1 MTTPDLI
8 ALEKR
13 HIWHPFTQMRDWEA
27 GHPLLIESG
36 DGIMLRGADGR
47 DYYDANSSMWL
58 NVHGHRRPE
67 IDNAV
72 RAQLD
77 RIAQVTLLGLTHEP
91 AALLAARLAQIAP
104 GGLSR
109 VFFSDNG
116 STAVEVALKMAFQY
130 WQHRGESRPR
140 FVALND
146 GYHGDTIGAVSVG
159 GVSLFHG
166 IFKPLLFTAEF
177 IPSPA
182 LARDAGEAA
191 SQLEDVLKKRPGEIS
206 AVVMEPIV
214 QMAGGILV
222 QPPGYLRAV
231 RELCDRHDA
240 LLIFDEVATG
250 FGRTGT
256 MFACEQEDV
265 VPDFLCLA
273 KGLTGG
279 YMPLAA
285 TLTHNGIYDA
295 FLGDYQEWKT
305 FTHGHSYGGNPLAC
319 AAALATLDIFD
330 QDDVLAGLP
339 PKIAHIRE
347 ALNAFRDLPHV
358 SGIRQAGL
366 AAGIV
371 LIKDKRAGAPYALE
385 DAIGPRVCARARELG
400 LITRPLGPVITFLPP
415 LVSTIEQITAMLD
428 IIRRAIEDVTEA
440 FRP

>member
-1 MTTPDLI
+1 
-8 ALEKR
+8 
-13 HIWHPFTQMRDWEA
+13 MRDWEA
-27 GHPLLIESG
+27 SDPLLIESG
-36 DGIMLRGADGR
+36 DGIMLRGSDGR

-58 NVHGHRRPE
+58 NVHGHGRPE
-67 IDNAV
+67 IDNAIRV
-72 RAQLD
+72 QLD
-77 RIAQVTLLGLTHEP
+77 KIAQVTLLGLTHEP
-91 AALLAARLAQIAP
+91 AALLAARLAEIAP
-104 GGLSR
+104 EGLSR

-130 WQHRGESRPR
+130 WQHKGESRPR

-182 LARDAGEAA
+182 LAQNAAEAA
-191 SQLEDVLKKRPGEIS
+191 AQLEEVLDRYPGEIS

-222 QPPGYLRAV
+222 QPPGYLKAV
-231 RELCDRHDA
+231 RELCDRHNV

-265 VPDFLCLA
+265 APDFLCLA

-285 TLTHNGIYDA
+285 TLTHEGIYEA
-295 FLGDYQEWKT
+295 FLGDYHEWKT

-319 AAALATLDIFD
+319 AAALATLDIFE
-330 QDDVLAGLP
+330 QDNVLAGLP
-339 PKIAHIRE
+339 AKIAHIRE
-347 ALNAFRDLPHV
+347 TLETFRDLPHV
-358 SGIRQAGL
+358 NSIRQAGL
-366 AAGIV
+366 AAGIA
-371 LIKDKRAGAPYALE
+371 LIKDKDAGTPYALE
-385 DAIGPRVCARARELG
+385 DAIGPKICARARELG
-400 LITRPLGPVITFLPP
+400 LITRPLGPIITFLPP
-415 LVSTIEQITAMLD
+415 LVGTNEQITEMLE
-428 IIRRAIEDVTEA
+428 IIRQAIVDVTGE
-440 FRP
+440 

>member
-1 MTTPDLI
+1 LTPLDLI

-13 HIWHPFTQMRDWEA
+13 HVWHPFTQMRDWEA
-27 GHPLLIESG
+27 SDPLLIESG
-36 DGIMLRGADGR
+36 DGIMLRGSDGR

-58 NVHGHRRPE
+58 NVHGHGRPE
-67 IDNAV
+67 IDNAIRV
-72 RAQLD
+72 QLD
-77 RIAQVTLLGLTHEP
+77 KIAQVTLLGLTHEP
-91 AALLAARLAQIAP
+91 AALLAARLAEIAP
-104 GGLSR
+104 EGLSR

-130 WQHRGESRPR
+130 WQHKGESRPR

-182 LARDAGEAA
+182 LAQNAAEAA
-191 SQLEDVLKKRPGEIS
+191 AQLEEVLDRYPGEIS

-222 QPPGYLRAV
+222 QPPGYLKAV
-231 RELCDRHDA
+231 RELCDRHNV

-265 VPDFLCLA
+265 APDFLCLA

-285 TLTHNGIYDA
+285 TLTHEGIYEA
-295 FLGDYQEWKT
+295 FLGDYHEWKT

-319 AAALATLDIFD
+319 AAALATLDIFE
-330 QDDVLAGLP
+330 QDNVLAGLP
-339 PKIAHIRE
+339 AKIAHIRE
-347 ALNAFRDLPHV
+347 TLETFRDLPHV
-358 SGIRQAGL
+358 NSIRQAGL
-366 AAGIV
+366 AAGIA
-371 LIKDKRAGAPYALE
+371 LIKDKDAGTPYALE
-385 DAIGPRVCARARELG
+385 DAIGPKICARARELG
-400 LITRPLGPVITFLPP
+400 LITRPLGPIITFLPP
-415 LVSTIEQITAMLD
+415 LVGTNEQITEMLE
-428 IIRRAIEDVTEA
+428 IIRQAIVDVTGE
-440 FRP
+440 

>member
-1 MTTPDLI
+1 MTPLDLI

-13 HIWHPFTQMRDWEA
+13 HVWHPFTQMRDWEA
-27 GHPLLIESG
+27 SDPLLIESG
-36 DGIMLRGADGR
+36 DGIMLRGSDGR

-58 NVHGHRRPE
+58 NVHGHGRPE
-67 IDNAV
+67 IDNAIRV
-72 RAQLD
+72 QLD
-77 RIAQVTLLGLTHEP
+77 KIAQVTLLGLTHEP
-91 AALLAARLAQIAP
+91 AALLAARLAEIAP
-104 GGLSR
+104 EGLSR

-130 WQHRGESRPR
+130 WQHKGESRPR

-182 LARDAGEAA
+182 LAQNAAEAA
-191 SQLEDVLKKRPGEIS
+191 AQLEEVLDRYPGEIS

-222 QPPGYLRAV
+222 QPPGYLKAV
-231 RELCDRHDA
+231 RELCDRHNV

-265 VPDFLCLA
+265 APDFLCLA

-285 TLTHNGIYDA
+285 TLTHEGIYEA
-295 FLGDYQEWKT
+295 FLGDYHEWKT

-319 AAALATLDIFD
+319 AAALATLDIFE
-330 QDDVLAGLP
+330 QDNVLAGLP
-339 PKIAHIRE
+339 AKIAHIRE
-347 ALNAFRDLPHV
+347 TLETFRDLPHV
-358 SGIRQAGL
+358 NSIRQAGL
-366 AAGIV
+366 AAGIA
-371 LIKDKRAGAPYALE
+371 LIKDKDAGTPYALE
-385 DAIGPRVCARARELG
+385 DAIGPKICARARELG
-400 LITRPLGPVITFLPP
+400 LITRPLGPIITFLPP
-415 LVSTIEQITAMLD
+415 LVGTNEQITEMLE
-428 IIRRAIEDVTEA
+428 IIRQAIVDVTGE
-440 FRP
+440 